1 MMGYAKQKDNKYLL
15 TSKYLMGVK
24 NKIRCHVC
32 GEQWY
37 EHGLQSQTVLHSGS
51 ATCHPRHSGQLLKSS
66 VWVSSSLKKEMMI
79 ELVHRIV
86 NREQIVS

>member
-1 MMGYAKQKDNKYLL
+1 MVGYAKQKDNKYLL

-37 EHGLQSQTVLHSGS
+37 EHGLQSQTVF
-51 ATCHPRHSGQLLKSS
+51 TF
-66 VWVSSSLKKEMMI
+66 
-79 ELVHRIV
+79 
-86 NREQIVS
+86 

>member
-1 MMGYAKQKDNKYLL
+1 MVGYAKQKDNKYLL

-37 EHGLQSQTVLHSGS
+37 EHGLQSQTVFTFWL
-51 ATCHPRHSGQLLKSS
+51 CHLSS
-66 VWVSSSLKKEMMI
+66 
-79 ELVHRIV
+79 
-86 NREQIVS
+86 QA